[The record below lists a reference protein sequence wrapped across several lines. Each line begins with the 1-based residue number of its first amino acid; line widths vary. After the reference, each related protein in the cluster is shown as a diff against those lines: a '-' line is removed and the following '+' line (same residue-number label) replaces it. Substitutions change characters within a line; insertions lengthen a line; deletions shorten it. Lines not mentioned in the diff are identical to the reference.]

1 MCTVLAPPPLAPAW
15 PWQAPGNWLA
25 FAVALVLVA
34 VGCAVGI
41 VGVRRQTD
49 ARRRRIGWV
58 LLLAMTLCLI
68 IGLFLILIV
77 VYPAIDALNSWES
90 QQDQAVR
97 AQGCSAAAWL
107 SLDHLA
113 LRTIQNVHYAG
124 GGLTYLGFL
133 LFTLLGWQYPLK
145 AVRPGSL

>member
-1 MCTVLAPPPLAPAW
+1 MCTVLVPPPLAPAW

-25 FAVALVLVA
+25 FA

-68 IGLFLILIV
+68 VGLLLILIV
-77 VYPAIDALNSWES
+77 IYPAIDALNNWES

-97 AQGCSAAAWL
+97 AQGCSAAA
-107 SLDHLA
+107 
-113 LRTIQNVHYAG
+113 
-124 GGLTYLGFL
+124 
-133 LFTLLGWQYPLK
+133 
-145 AVRPGSL
+145 